1 MTNQIGT
8 LKPAEVDFIERMGV
22 NAEADGQARITGRIW
37 GLLMVV
43 GQMLT
48 SAQIAEVLQVS
59 RGSVS
64 TNLRMLEG
72 LDIIERRSK
81 PGEREIYFAMR
92 PNPYTSLVRQFAKR
106 FAGYRRMI
114 EDAAKSIERPEG
126 HQNLADLA
134 QFYMLMEQAHHIM
147 LAELEQQDA
156 KR

>member
-1 MTNQIGT
+1 MTNQPVT
-8 LKPAEVDFIERMGV
+8 LAPAEIDFIERMGV

-43 GQMLT
+43 GEMLT

-92 PNPYTSLVRQFAKR
+92 PNPYASLVRQFAKR
-106 FAGYRRMI
+106 FASYRRMI
-114 EDAAKSIERPEG
+114 EEAAISIERQEG

-134 QFYMLMEQAHHIM
+134 QFYALMEQSHQAM
-147 LAELEQQDA
+147 LGELEERDD